1 MRAHLISS
9 ALALSAIAT
18 LRIESAHADTWGS
31 LEREITEPPPHGPT
45 RPGAPPPP
53 DAPRAPGEPPAQ
65 AAPVE
70 RPSAPA
76 LPPIDADDQRPVP
89 DYDRIDEPTTAG
101 DVALWVP
108 RVLLFP
114 LYLTSEFIVR
124 RPLGWVVTTAER
136 NHWPAILVDFF
147 TFGPERQ
154 AGIVPTGIIDFGVRP
169 SVGLYFFWN
178 EFLADNNQLRAR
190 AATGGSDWWR
200 FNLADRIRLSPD
212 QDIRLRGEFS
222 TRPDNV
228 FEGFGPNRP
237 DDRFR
242 FGQTL
247 YEGQLVYEA
256 ELWRSSR
263 VETFVGVRDVDF
275 DPTDRCCRDP
285 SLASAIAAGRVE
297 APPGLDDGYT
307 LLQHGVALTF
317 DSRPRRF
324 PRPLVK
330 PDWVSPPGSGV
341 RLQLRGRHSG
351 GLRRARDRTPL
362 ENQRDHFV
370 NYGAT
375 AGAFIDV
382 TGHQRVLG
390 LQALADFADPLH
402 EDGDIPF
409 TEQVT
414 LGGDRPMRGFVEG
427 ELVGRSAVGAQLS
440 YSWPVWVWLDGSL
453 DYSVGNVFGEHLD
466 GFEWDLLR
474 SSFGLGLQA
483 TSSRDHVFEVLIA
496 VGTDTFRD
504 GSDLESFRFVFGATS
519 GF

>member
-169 SVGLYFFWN
+169 SVGLYFFWD

-242 FGQTL
+242 FGRTL

-285 SLASAIAAGRVE
+285 SLASAIAAGRGGGR
-297 APPGLDDGYT
+297 APRGP
-307 LLQHGVALTF
+307 
-317 DSRPRRF
+317 PRRLHAAST
-324 PRPLVK
+324 R
-330 PDWVSPPGSGV
+330 
-341 RLQLRGRHSG
+341 
-351 GLRRARDRTPL
+351 RRADVRQPPSPLPPAVGETGLGLAAGQRGEAAAARTPL
-362 ENQRDHFV
+362 RRSASSPGPHPSREPARPLRQLWRHRRCLHRRHRPP
-370 NYGAT
+370 ARARP
-375 AGAFIDV
+375 AGARRFRGPAARRRRHPLYRA
-382 TGHQRVLG
+382 GHPR
-390 LQALADFADPLH
+390 
-402 EDGDIPF
+402 
-409 TEQVT
+409 
-414 LGGDRPMRGFVEG
+414 R
-427 ELVGRSAVGAQLS
+427 
-440 YSWPVWVWLDGSL
+440 
-453 DYSVGNVFGEHLD
+453 
-466 GFEWDLLR
+466 
-474 SSFGLGLQA
+474 
-483 TSSRDHVFEVLIA
+483 
-496 VGTDTFRD
+496 
-504 GSDLESFRFVFGATS
+504 
-519 GF
+519 